1 MKGAHEITQKTID
14 IPLPQKARRESRAPK
29 VIGVTAG
36 VIAGLLGTL
45 AAAYCIASSTV
56 IYPLNS
62 TLSCELGTINIGLKT
77 TAQAENLLL
86 QSIDNYSYQIKTQS
100 GKNYNVFLTD
110 LTSGF
115 DTGSISSKLSN
126 LKKSCLRTAYDT
138 SISGDLAFDDAKIQ
152 GFLDRTVKEQGG
164 AVPSEDAKIIYSD
177 TDHAFIIEPEKQGN
191 IMTENAGET
200 LKENLLEFNKGEL
213 NLSDLGCYEKPKLLH
228 DDPALQA
235 QLIAHN
241 NYAKA
246 TITYN
251 AGPNTEEL
259 TPDQYFSWLSIA
271 EGGSV
276 EVNQDSVLA
285 YVEGLSAKYNTYGY
299 ERPFATS
306 TGAQVQLT
314 RGDYGWLVN
323 QSKMVA
329 DITEKILNQ
338 DSTPSD
344 LIFAQYAEKLWDGSD
359 FGNSYVE
366 ISIDNQ
372 QLWMYVNGTCIV
384 DSPIVTGC
392 VSKGHSTPK
401 GIYTLKFKQRDTVLK
416 GEDYESPVS
425 FWMPFNGGIGMHDA
439 TWRGEFGGSIYQ
451 NNGSHGCVNLPYDNA
466 KMIFENLSNTMPI
479 IVW

>member
-1 MKGAHEITQKTID
+1 MKGAHEITRGTID
-14 IPLPQKARRESRAPK
+14 ISLPRKAKRESRLPK
-29 VIGVTAG
+29 AIGITTG
-36 VIAGLLGTL
+36 VIAGIAGCL

-77 TAQAENLLL
+77 NEQAEKLLL
-86 QSIDNYSYQIKTQS
+86 QSIDNYSYQIETQA
-100 GKNYNVFLTD
+100 GKNYNVFLAD

-115 DTGSISSKLSN
+115 NTDAISSKLSN
-126 LKKSCLRTAYDT
+126 IKKSCLRTNYDT
-138 SISGDLAFDDAKIQ
+138 SISDNLMLDDEKIQ
-152 GFLDRTVKEQGG
+152 DFLDRTIIEQGG
-164 AVPSEDAKIIYSD
+164 AVQPEDAKIIYSE
-177 TDHAFIIEPEKQGN
+177 TDHAFIIQPEIQGN

-200 LKENLLEFNKGEL
+200 LKNNLLEFNKGEI

-228 DDPALQA
+228 DDPSLQS
-235 QLIAHN
+235 QLIVHN

-246 TITYN
+246 NIVYN

-259 TPDQYFSWLSIA
+259 TPDRYFSWLSIA
-271 EGGSV
+271 EDGSV
-276 EVNQDSVLA
+276 TVDQDKVLE
-285 YVEGLSAKYNTYGY
+285 YVDELSAKYNTYGF
-299 ERPFATS
+299 ERSFTTS

-323 QSKMVA
+323 KSKMAA
-329 DITEKILNQ
+329 DITTKIQQQ

-344 LIFAQYAEKLWDGSD
+344 LIFAQYAENLWDGSD

-372 QLWMYVNGTCIV
+372 HLWMYVNGTCIV
-384 DSPIVTGC
+384 DTPIVTGC
-392 VSKGHSTPK
+392 VSNGHSTPR
-401 GIYTLKFKQRDTVLK
+401 GIYSLKFKQRDTVLK

-451 NNGSHGCVNLPYDNA
+451 NNGSHGCVNIPYDNA
-466 KMIFENLSNTMPI
+466 KMIYENLSNTMPI